1 MHCIIL
7 RCFTNSV
14 VEFFDGRSSME
25 SEAKL
30 KATIGTRLKIST
42 PKQMFQRLPIVLAQ
56 VKAGNNPESLLK
68 EIRKIVYFLYQ
79 PKEITKKVCNSII
92 KSLQL

>member
-42 PKQMFQRLPIVLAQ
+42 PKQMFQRFPIVLA
-56 VKAGNNPESLLK
+56 
-68 EIRKIVYFLYQ
+68 
-79 PKEITKKVCNSII
+79 
-92 KSLQL
+92 

>member
-42 PKQMFQRLPIVLAQ
+42 PKQMFQRFPIVLAQ
-56 VKAGNNPESLLK
+56 VKAGNNSESLLN